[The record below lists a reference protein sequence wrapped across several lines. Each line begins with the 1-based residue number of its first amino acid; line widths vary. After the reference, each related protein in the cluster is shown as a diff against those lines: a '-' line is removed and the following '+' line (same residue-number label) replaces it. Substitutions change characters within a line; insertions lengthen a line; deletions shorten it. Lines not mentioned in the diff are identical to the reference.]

1 MKTSHPKALEDQ
13 ATQIIDYQT
22 ILPNSNQLR
31 IAIEQPWQ
39 PLHQPPNAL
48 YLTTLNNGVLG

>member
-1 MKTSHPKALEDQ
+1 MRTQVLLQHTQTKQNPMKASHPKALEDQ
-13 ATQIIDYQT
+13 ATQIIDSRT

-39 PLHQPPNAL
+39 P
-48 YLTTLNNGVLG
+48 